1 MLECQK
7 FFVPL
12 PHIIKYYESNSIMTL
27 HIFNPEHDIAL
38 ASDLACFTAPHAGR
52 QLRHDLAFLPALWAA
67 PSDIIMA
74 DDPLAAQ
81 HGLERFAQYM
91 RRSLSMHI
99 NCERQWLQYGR
110 DTARS
115 HAIKA
120 VDPWGWD
127 RALRARL
134 ERCGL
139 EGDALPGDDTLAT
152 IRQLSHRNTAA
163 MLLPR
168 LRFEGT
174 VGKSFECRSEE
185 EVDELL
191 NRYGRLVLKAP
202 WSSSGRGIRFAGH
215 TAGGDT
221 QPEEK
226 PDAMTYE
233 LRRWLGN
240 ILAKQGSVMV
250 EPYYNKV
257 RDMAM
262 EFRSDGRGKVDYLGL
277 SLFHTSNGAYT
288 GNIIATEAAKRA
300 MTARYIQPGLLDE
313 VRDAICRE
321 MGPLLN
327 GKYCGPFGVDMMIV
341 HGQQPS
347 LHPCVEINL
356 RRTMGHAAL
365 MLTPTDDDI
374 CRVMRIEY
382 TGTYAL
388 KILKTNS
395 TQAANA

>member
-1 MLECQK
+1 
-7 FFVPL
+7 
-12 PHIIKYYESNSIMTL
+12 MTL

-81 HGLERFAQYM
+81 HALERFAQYM
-91 RRSLSMHI
+91 HRSLGTRI
-99 NCERQWLQYGR
+99 DCGRQWLQYGR
-110 DTARS
+110 DNARS
-115 HAIKA
+115 HAIEA

-139 EGDALPGDDTLAT
+139 QGDTLPSDDALAA
-152 IRQLSHRNTAA
+152 IRQLSHRGTAA
-163 MLLPR
+163 KLLPR
-168 LRFEGT
+168 LHFEGT
-174 VGKSFECRSEE
+174 VGEAFECHSEE
-185 EVDELL
+185 EVGELL
-191 NRYGRLVLKAP
+191 CRYGRLVLKAP
-202 WSSSGRGIRFAGH
+202 WSSSGRGIRFAGR
-215 TAGGDT
+215 TTGGDT
-221 QPEEK
+221 LREDESETM
-226 PDAMTYE
+226 AYE
-233 LRRWLGN
+233 LRRWLAN
-240 ILAKQGSVMV
+240 VLARQGSVMV

-262 EFRSDGRGKVDYLGL
+262 EFRSDGQGKVDYLGL

-288 GNIIATEAAKRA
+288 GNIIATEAVKRA
-300 MTARYIQPGLLDE
+300 MTARYIQPLLLDK
-313 VRDAICRE
+313 VRDAICSE
-321 MGPLLN
+321 MGPMLN
-327 GKYCGPFGVDMMIV
+327 GKYRGPFGVDMMIV
-341 HGQQPS
+341 HGQQTA

-382 TGTYAL
+382 TGTYTL
-388 KILKTNS
+388 KILKAS
-395 TQAANA
+395 GGQALTT